1 MAYRYQCT
9 IFSTGTMCLNSTLVP
24 ICLALINLV
33 TGVHEGSMFLLCQY
47 MNLFS
52 SSNMADKNIRQELY
66 DRIRESSK
74 DEVVLEEMK
83 RMGFWS
89 KNEGGPT
96 VPELLIKKEGELN
109 KELNK
114 LYEEKRR
121 YQNREAVLKEMR
133 QKRMAEA
140 RLKREENKKRKEQER
155 FNKAEAW
162 KKQKEKEIIYLGEG
176 VSVGLNNI
184 DNNPAALQKH
194 NLPVF
199 NNENDLAGAMGIPL
213 KELRFLSYNRRVS
226 TVSHYRKFYIP
237 KKSGGKRLISAPM
250 PRLKQVQY
258 WILENILNK
267 VAVHAAVHGFALQRS
282 IITNAQPH
290 VGKEVVLNVDVKD
303 FFPSIHYKRV
313 KGLLQ
318 QLGYSEKIAVILAL
332 LCTEAVTEEVAI
344 DGRNYFVQKGNR
356 VLPQGAP
363 TSPAITNILCYQL
376 DKRLQGLA
384 SKGRCSFT
392 RYADDITFSFNDAG
406 TNAQQLVWRIKKV
419 LADEGFTVHPG
430 KIRIMRKGTH
440 QEVTGVVVNEK
451 LGLNRKKLRRFRA
464 VLHQLKTKDAAE
476 LKWGNGNLASAVTG
490 YANFVKMVKP
500 AQGAALQNRIA
511 ALLQTNRLQYP
522 ATVTSAPK
530 KKDPTPPANNSAD
543 PKKDDD
549 TPWWN
554 VV

>member
-1 MAYRYQCT
+1 
-9 IFSTGTMCLNSTLVP
+9 
-24 ICLALINLV
+24 
-33 TGVHEGSMFLLCQY
+33 
-47 MNLFS
+47 
-52 SSNMADKNIRQELY
+52 MADNKNIRQELY

-74 DEVVLEEMK
+74 DDVVLEEMK

-89 KNEGGPT
+89 KNINGPG
-96 VPELLIKKEGELN
+96 VPELLIKKETELN

-114 LYEEKRR
+114 LYSERQR
-121 YQNREAVLKEMR
+121 YQNKEAVLKEMR
-133 QKRMAEA
+133 LKRMADT
-140 RLKREENKKRKEQER
+140 RLKREENKKKKELARLER
-155 FNKAEAW
+155 AEAW
-162 KKQKEKEIIYLGEG
+162 QKKKQTEIIYLGEG
-176 VSVGLNNI
+176 VSIGLNNI
-184 DNNPAALQKH
+184 DNNLAALQKH

-199 NNENDLAGAMGIPL
+199 NNENELANAIGIPL
-213 KELRFLSYNRRVS
+213 KELRFLSFNRRVS
-226 TVSHYRKFYIP
+226 TISHYRKFFIP
-237 KKSGGKRLISAPM
+237 KKSGGKRMISAPM
-250 PRLKQVQY
+250 PRLKHVQY

-267 VAVHAAVHGFALQRS
+267 VAVHPAVHGFALQRS
-282 IITNAQPH
+282 IISNAQPH
-290 VGKEVVLNVDVKD
+290 VGKEVVVNVDVKD

-384 SKGRCSFT
+384 NKTKCSYT
-392 RYADDITFSFNDAG
+392 RYADDVTFSFNSPD

-419 LADEGFTVHPG
+419 LADEGFTVHPE

-451 LGLNRKKLRRFRA
+451 LGLSRKKLRQFRA
-464 VLHQLKTKDAAE
+464 VLHQLKTKEAAE

-500 AQGAALQNRIA
+500 AQGAALQNQIA

-522 ATVTSAPK
+522 STIVNAPK
-530 KKDPTPPANNSAD
+530 NNNQNTSSSQNNTTD
-543 PKKDDD
+543 TNKDDD
-549 TPWWN
+549 KPWWN